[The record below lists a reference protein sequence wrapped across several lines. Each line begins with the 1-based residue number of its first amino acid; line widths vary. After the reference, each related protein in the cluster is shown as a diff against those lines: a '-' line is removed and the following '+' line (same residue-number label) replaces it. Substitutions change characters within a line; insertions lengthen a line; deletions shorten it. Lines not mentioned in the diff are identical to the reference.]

1 MEQEY
6 KKIAI
11 WTTIAV
17 IVVILVVTLFN
28 CISTIPTGFIGVKT
42 QFGKVQESMINEGFN
57 FKAPFI
63 EKIVKIDCR
72 TQKFETAMEASSK
85 DLQKVNQIKIAVN
98 YNVDKT
104 MANKLYKEIGIDF
117 KSVIIEPAIYE
128 TVKSVFANY
137 TAEELITKRNEVSA
151 MATELLFNR
160 LSNRGINI
168 TTLNIIDLS
177 FSAEFDAAIEQK
189 QVVEQNTQKAR
200 YELEKAKVENEKK
213 IAEAEAN
220 AKVMELQNKQ
230 ITEQTLKLKQLEIQQ
245 ALINKW
251 NGQLPTTSL
260 GDNIPML
267 NLK

>member
-1 MEQEY
+1 
-6 KKIAI
+6 
-11 WTTIAV
+11 
-17 IVVILVVTLFN
+17 
-28 CISTIPTGFIGVKT
+28 
-42 QFGKVQESMINEGFN
+42 
-57 FKAPFI
+57 
-63 EKIVKIDCR
+63 
-72 TQKFETAMEASSK
+72 
-85 DLQKVNQIKIAVN
+85 
-98 YNVDKT
+98 
-104 MANKLYKEIGIDF
+104 
-117 KSVIIEPAIYE
+117 
-128 TVKSVFANY
+128 
-137 TAEELITKRNEVSA
+137 